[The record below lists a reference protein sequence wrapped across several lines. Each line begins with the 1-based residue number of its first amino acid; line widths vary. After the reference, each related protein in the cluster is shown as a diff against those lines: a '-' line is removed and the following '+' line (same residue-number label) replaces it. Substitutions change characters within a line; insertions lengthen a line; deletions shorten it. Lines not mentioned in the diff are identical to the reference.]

1 MTVDRFLISAEQSA
15 PVGAGLSL
23 CYQTFGDPS
32 AEPLI
37 LVMGLGGPMTWWDE
51 ELCRL
56 LAARGFFVVRF
67 DNRDTGRSTKLATA
81 VPRGQIARGYLGRP
95 MFAPYSLADLAA
107 DAFGLMDHLGLDS
120 GHVAGLSMGGMIAQT
135 MAIGSPDR
143 VRSLTSMMSTT
154 GRRRVGWQH
163 PSLAP
168 TLLAPRAAGR
178 TAYVEASARLW
189 KQIGSPGFPLEPDRV
204 RARAEETYDRGFDA
218 AGVIRQMAAIV
229 SQPDRTADLLRLT
242 LPAAVIH
249 GKADKMVHISG
260 GRATAAALRNSELML
275 IDGLGHDLPPVL
287 FDTFASAV
295 RRTADRAVDHP
306 SPKR

>member
-1 MTVDRFLISAEQSA
+1 MTVDQSHVSAEQSA
-15 PVGAGLSL
+15 PVGRGISL
-23 CYQTFGDPS
+23 CYQTFGNPA

-51 ELCRL
+51 QLCRR
-56 LAARGFFVVRF
+56 LAALSFFVVRF
-67 DNRDTGRSTKLATA
+67 DNRDTGRSTKLSDA
-81 VPRGQIARGYLGRP
+81 VRRGQLVRGYVGRP
-95 MFAPYSLADLAA
+95 MVAPYSLADLAA
-107 DAFGLMDHLGLDS
+107 DAFGLMDHLGIES

-135 MAIGSPDR
+135 MAIQAPGR

-178 TAYVEASARLW
+178 TAYIDASANLW
-189 KQIGSPGFPLEPDRV
+189 RQIGSPGFPIDPARM
-204 RARAEETYDRGFDA
+204 RSRAEETYDRGFDP

-229 SQPDRTADLLRLT
+229 SQLDRTEDLRRLT
-242 LPAAVIH
+242 LPALVLH
-249 GKADKMVHISG
+249 GKADKMVHVSG
-260 GRATAAALRNSELML
+260 GRATAAALPKAELML

-287 FDTFASAV
+287 FDMFASAI
-295 RRTADRAVDHP
+295 RHTADR
-306 SPKR
+306 SPASR

>member
-1 MTVDRFLISAEQSA
+1 MAVDRVLVSPEQSA
-15 PVGAGLSL
+15 PVGTGFTL
-23 CYQTFGDPS
+23 CYQTFGDPGDP
-32 AEPLI
+32 PLI

-51 ELCRL
+51 RLCRL
-56 LAARGFFVVRF
+56 LAAKGFFVVRF
-67 DNRDTGRSTKLATA
+67 DNRDTGRSTKLSDA
-81 VPRGQIARGYLGRP
+81 VARGQLVRGFLGRP
-95 MFAPYSLADLAA
+95 MSAPYSLADLAT
-107 DAFGLMDHLGLDS
+107 DAFGLMDHLGLNS

-135 MAIGSPDR
+135 MAIGSPGR

-178 TAYVEASARLW
+178 TAYVDASAKLW
-189 KQIGSPGFPLEPDRV
+189 RQIGSPGFPADPERV

-229 SQPDRTADLLRLT
+229 SQPDRTEDLRRLS
-242 LPAAVIH
+242 LPAVVIH
-249 GKADKMVHISG
+249 GKADKMVHVSG
-260 GRATAAALRNSELML
+260 GIATHAALRNSELML

-287 FDTFASAV
+287 FDTFAAAV
-295 RRTADRAVDHP
+295 RRTADRAEHNA
-306 SPKR
+306 

>member
-1 MTVDRFLISAEQSA
+1 MPLDSILSSAEESA
-15 PVGAGLSL
+15 SVGTGISL
-23 CYQTFGDPS
+23 CYQTFGQPGD
-32 AEPLI
+32 EPLI

-51 ELCRL
+51 DLCRR
-56 LAARGFFVVRF
+56 LAARGFFVVRY
-67 DNRDTGRSTKLATA
+67 DNRDTGRSTKLAET
-81 VPRGQIARGYLGRP
+81 VPRGHIVRGFVGRP
-95 MFAPYSLADLAA
+95 LTTPYTLVDLAA
-107 DAFGLMDHLGLDS
+107 DAFGLMDHLGLAS

-135 MAIGSPDR
+135 MAIRSPER

-178 TAYVEASARLW
+178 TAYVDASARLW
-189 KQIGSPGFPLEPDRV
+189 RQIGSPGFAVDPERV

-229 SQPDRTADLLRLT
+229 SQPDRTEALRRLS
-242 LPAAVIH
+242 LPATVIH
-249 GKADKMVHISG
+249 GKADKMVHVSG

-287 FDTFASAV
+287 FETFAAAV
-295 RRTADRAVDHP
+295 RRTADRT
-306 SPKR
+306 

>member
-1 MTVDRFLISAEQSA
+1 MLDRTFISAELSA
-15 PVGAGLSL
+15 TVGAGLTL
-23 CYQTFGDPS
+23 CFQTFGDPS

-51 ELCRL
+51 GLCRR
-56 LAARGFFVVRF
+56 LAGQGFFVVRF
-67 DNRDTGRSTKLATA
+67 DNRDTGRSTKLSQT
-81 VPRGQIARGYLGRP
+81 VPRGQIVRGYVGRSVL
-95 MFAPYSLADLAA
+95 APYSLADLAS
-107 DAFGLMDHLGLDS
+107 DAFGLMDHLGLTS

-135 MAIGSPDR
+135 MAIRSPER
-143 VRSLTSMMSTT
+143 VRSLTSIMSTT

-189 KQIGSPGFPLEPDRV
+189 RQIGSPGFPVDPERV
-204 RARAEETYDRGFDA
+204 RIRAEETYDRGFDA

-229 SQPDRTADLLRLT
+229 SQPDRTESLRHLT
-242 LPAAVIH
+242 LPAVVIH
-249 GKADKMVHISG
+249 GKADKMVHVSG
-260 GRATAAALRNSELML
+260 GAATAAALPNSELML

-287 FDTFASAV
+287 FDTFAAAV
-295 RRTADRAVDHP
+295 RRTADRAQHNP
-306 SPKR
+306 RQQR